1 MTTKREN
8 IINETITRL
17 ENQFDST
24 HIVKRGKV
32 NIQETDIP
40 CVYLYED
47 VEEVQK
53 KQWDNYICNLPLQI
67 DIYDRAY
74 TNPYVIGND
83 YISKTRIALEIDRY
97 YNNLVLD
104 YGVVLRFIDITLDP
118 LVKTTI
124 VYEFVY
130 NELFGK

>member
-1 MTTKREN
+1 MTKRQN
-8 IINETITRL
+8 IINETISRL
-17 ENQFDST
+17 NVKFSST
-24 HIVKRGKV
+24 HVVRRGKV

-40 CVYLYED
+40 CIYIYED
-47 VEEVQK
+47 VEEIQK

-74 TNPYVIGND
+74 TDPYVIGNN
-83 YISKTRIALEIDRY
+83 YIEKVKDTLELDRY

-104 YGVVLRFIDITLDP
+104 YGVVLRFIDITLEP

-130 NELFGK
+130 NEFLGK